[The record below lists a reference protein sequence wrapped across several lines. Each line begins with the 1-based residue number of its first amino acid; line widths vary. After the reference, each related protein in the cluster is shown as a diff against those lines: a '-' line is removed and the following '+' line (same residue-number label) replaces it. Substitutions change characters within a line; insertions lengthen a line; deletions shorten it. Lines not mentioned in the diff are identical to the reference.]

1 MSSSAL
7 FNELNRYYTDSSF
20 TGALGGLCNFF
31 THVKKLHAFQRLTW
45 KQLQEWK
52 RQQTPY
58 TKYKPVRKRFLRR
71 PYRLFGPN
79 RMWEVDLLDMS
90 EYARRN
96 KGVHFLLVVVDQF
109 TKKLF
114 VSPCKHKSQ
123 GDVLDAF
130 RDIFERQTMSRPRII
145 YSDNGKEFVNSS
157 LSHNLKSINI
167 EHATTNHTS
176 VKGAVVECAKQ
187 TLKRKLIKLA
197 ALHDAST

>member
-1 MSSSAL
+1 
-7 FNELNRYYTDSSF
+7 
-20 TGALGGLCNFF
+20 
-31 THVKKLHAFQRLTW
+31 
-45 KQLQEWK
+45 
-52 RQQTPY
+52 
-58 TKYKPVRKRFLRR
+58 
-71 PYRLFGPN
+71 
-79 RMWEVDLLDMS
+79 MWEVDLLDMS

-114 VSPCKHKSQ
+114 VAPCKHKSQ

-167 EHATTNHTS
+167 EHATTNDTS
-176 VKGAVVECAKQ
+176 VKGAVVERAKQ

-197 ALHDAST
+197 ALHDGKYLEHLQNIVAGLNNTVHTTKRLAPNAVDPVTVNTARINIEKSIVRQQKSHRRQSSLG